1 MRMAKTATTSTT
13 KATTAKKT
21 TTAKKATTARKAATV
36 KKTTAAKKTT
46 TAKKATTRTTKTAAS
61 RARKKAIASTTVIQF
76 QGLEFSESDC
86 LKKAKAG
93 FLKHYRGIE
102 LKDLKIYI
110 KPEERKIY
118 YVGNG
123 DRVGS
128 VDL

>member
-1 MRMAKTATTSTT
+1 MAKTATTSTT
-13 KATTAKKT
+13 KATTVKKT
-21 TTAKKATTARKAATV
+21 TTAKRAATV
-36 KKTTAAKKTT
+36 KKTTAAKK
-46 TAKKATTRTTKTAAS
+46 ATTKTTKTSSS
-61 RARKKAIASTTVIQF
+61 RARKKAVASTTVIQF

-93 FLKHYRGIE
+93 FRKHYRGIE